1 MEEKFTEIEL
11 MTIAVALF
19 NLEMDVKKSPLP
31 SAEKVDISKI
41 RALRHKTERM
51 FGFDFEERGEEE

>member
-19 NLEMDVKKSPLP
+19 NLEMDIKKSPLP

-41 RALRHKTERM
+41 RALRHKTEMM
-51 FGFDFEERGEEE
+51 FGFNFEERGEKE